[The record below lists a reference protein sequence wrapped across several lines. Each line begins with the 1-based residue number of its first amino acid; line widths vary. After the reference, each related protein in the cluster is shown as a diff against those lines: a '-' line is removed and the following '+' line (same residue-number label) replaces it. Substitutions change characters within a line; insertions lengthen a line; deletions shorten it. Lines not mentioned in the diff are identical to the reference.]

1 MHDAAMKVDERSPE
15 TRAQVRRNT
24 ALLTAAQI
32 ALWTA
37 IGAFAA
43 FGPITA
49 RRLTG
54 RPSAA
59 AVFFAIYYLAAA
71 VSARVTGR
79 AMDRL
84 GRRPGLAAGYVA
96 LAAGGAVA
104 FLGVSAG
111 SPLWFYFGSGLIGL
125 GSGAALLGRGA
136 VADMYPPARRG
147 RAVGILLLAG
157 TLGAVGGAPLSGGIY
172 ALAEGGPLDPLAAPW
187 LILPVAAAAALALVL
202 MLRPDPRDLAVGGE
216 EVARP
221 ARPVREIVTLRP
233 GLAALVSIGIAQAV
247 MVTFMG
253 VIPVVLDSHHAG
265 ELTVSTVVGIHL
277 GGMFALSPVI
287 GMVLDRWGR
296 RAGLLL
302 GAVLTSAGVMV
313 SLLDDA
319 VPVEATGLFLVGVGW
334 SAAYLGSTAVLSDL
348 SSPTERAGALGVAD
362 LVASL
367 TAAAGVLTGGFLFE
381 STGFAPLAWAAVVA
395 LVLPLGL
402 VLALREP
409 SPGRWPAPSEG

>member
-1 MHDAAMKVDERSPE
+1 VTAAVEE
-15 TRAQVRRNT
+15 ATGARAEVRRNT
-24 ALLTAAQI
+24 ALLTTAQV

-37 IGAFAA
+37 VGAFAA

-49 RRLTG
+49 FELTERR
-54 RPSAA
+54 SAA

-71 VSARVTGR
+71 TSARIAGR

-96 LAAGGAVA
+96 LGLGGAVA
-104 FLGVSAG
+104 YLGVSAG
-111 SPLWFYFGSGLIGL
+111 SSTWFFTASALIGL

-136 VADMYPPARRG
+136 VADMYPAARRG

-157 TLGAVGGAPLSGGIY
+157 TLGAVGGAPLSGGVHS
-172 ALAEGGPLDPLAAPW
+172 LAEGSGIDPLAAPW
-187 LILPVAAAAALALVL
+187 LILPLASAVALLLVL
-202 MLRPDPRDLAVGGE
+202 MLRPDPKELAVAAGE
-216 EVARP
+216 APGPARP
-221 ARPVREIVTLRP
+221 AGDIVLLRP

-253 VIPVVLDSHHAG
+253 VIPVVLHSHHTG
-265 ELTVSTVVGIHL
+265 EVTVSAVVGLHL
-277 GGMFALSPVI
+277 GGMFALSPLI
-287 GMVLDRWGR
+287 GAILDRWGR

-302 GAVLTSAGVMV
+302 GAAVTAVGVLV

-319 VPVEATGLFLVGVGW
+319 VPVDAVGLFLIGVGW

-348 SSPTERAGALGVAD
+348 TSPAERAGALGLAD

-367 TAAAGVLTGGFLFE
+367 TAATGVLTGGFLFE
-381 STGFAPLAWAAVVA
+381 GTGFAPLAWAAIA
-395 LVLPLGL
+395 FLVIPLTL

>member
-1 MHDAAMKVDERSPE
+1 VKVDERSTD
-15 TRAQVRRNT
+15 TRAEVRRNT
-24 ALLTAAQI
+24 ALLTAAQV

-37 IGAFAA
+37 VGAFAA

-49 RRLTG
+49 FELTG
-54 RPSAA
+54 RRSAA
-59 AVFFAIYYLAAA
+59 AVFFAVYYVAAA
-71 VSARVTGR
+71 VSARVAGR

-96 LAAGGAVA
+96 LGAGGAVA
-104 FLGVSAG
+104 FAGVSAG
-111 SPLWFYFGSGLIGL
+111 SSVWLYTASGLIGL

-157 TLGAVGGAPLSGGIY
+157 TLGAVGGAPLSGGIHS
-172 ALAEGGPLDPLAAPW
+172 LAEGSGIVPLAAPW
-187 LILPVAAAAALALVL
+187 LILPVASAVALGLVL
-202 MLRPDPRDLAVGGE
+202 MLRPDPRELAVAGGQAPGR
-216 EVARP
+216 ARP
-221 ARPVREIVTLRP
+221 AREIVLLRP
-233 GLAALVSIGIAQAV
+233 GVAALVSIGIAQAV

-253 VIPVVLDSHHAG
+253 VIPVVLHSHHAG
-265 ELTVSTVVGIHL
+265 EVTVSAVVGLHL

-287 GMVLDRWGR
+287 GAVLDRWGR
-296 RAGLLL
+296 RTGLLL
-302 GAVLTSAGVMV
+302 GAGITAAGVLV
-313 SLLDDA
+313 SLMEDA
-319 VPVEATGLFLVGVGW
+319 VPVDAIGLFLIGVGW

-348 SSPTERAGALGVAD
+348 SSPAERAGALGLAD

-381 STGFAPLAWAAVVA
+381 STGFAPLAWSAVVF
-395 LVLPLGL
+395 LVLPLVL
-402 VLALREP
+402 VLTLREP

>member
-1 MHDAAMKVDERSPE
+1 VRGAVEEATG
-15 TRAQVRRNT
+15 TRAEVRRNT
-24 ALLTAAQI
+24 TLLTAAQV

-37 IGAFAA
+37 VGAFAA

-49 RRLTG
+49 FELTERR
-54 RPSAA
+54 SAA

-71 VSARVTGR
+71 TSARIAGR

-96 LAAGGAVA
+96 LGLGGAVA
-104 FLGVSAG
+104 YLGVSAG
-111 SPLWFYFGSGLIGL
+111 SSLWFYVASGLIGL

-157 TLGAVGGAPLSGGIY
+157 TLGAVGGAPLSGGVHS
-172 ALAEGGPLDPLAAPW
+172 LAEGSGIDPLAAPW
-187 LILPVAAAAALALVL
+187 LILPLASAVALLLVL
-202 MLRPDPRDLAVGGE
+202 MLRPDPKELAVAAGE
-216 EVARP
+216 APGPARP
-221 ARPVREIVTLRP
+221 AREIVLLRP

-253 VIPVVLDSHHAG
+253 VIPVVLHSHHTG
-265 ELTVSTVVGIHL
+265 EVTVSAVVGLHL

-287 GMVLDRWGR
+287 GAILDRWGR

-302 GAVLTSAGVMV
+302 GAAVTAVGVLV
-313 SLLDDA
+313 SLLNDA
-319 VPVEATGLFLVGVGW
+319 VPVDAVGLFLIGVGW

-348 SSPTERAGALGVAD
+348 TSPAERTGALGLAD

-381 STGFAPLAWAAVVA
+381 STGFAPLAWAAVA
-395 LVLPLGL
+395 FLVLPFIL

-409 SPGRWPAPSEG
+409 SPGRWLAPSEG